1 MGRHV
6 SLLTVFVPCFKD
18 VILLFWITLQEVK
31 MRVNIKCSKQ
41 HICICELFHNH
52 VLWTNKHLISSFSF
66 GHSIIDI
73 FLT

>member
-31 MRVNIKCSKQ
+31 MRELVLNVPSNISAFVNFFI
-41 HICICELFHNH
+41 IM
-52 VLWTNKHLISSFSF
+52 SS
-66 GHSIIDI
+66 GPINI
-73 FLT
+73 

>member
-31 MRVNIKCSKQ
+31 MRELILNVPSNISAFVN
-41 HICICELFHNH
+41 F
-52 VLWTNKHLISSFSF
+52 F
-66 GHSIIDI
+66 IIMS
-73 FLT
+73 

>member
-31 MRVNIKCSKQ
+31 MRELILNVPSNISAFVNFFI
-41 HICICELFHNH
+41 IM
-52 VLWTNKHLISSFSF
+52 SS
-66 GHSIIDI
+66 GSINI
-73 FLT
+73 

>member
-31 MRVNIKCSKQ
+31 MRELILNVPSDISAFVNFFI
-41 HICICELFHNH
+41 IM
-52 VLWTNKHLISSFSF
+52 SS
-66 GHSIIDI
+66 GSINI
-73 FLT
+73 

>member
-31 MRVNIKCSKQ
+31 MRELVLNVPSNISAFVNFFI
-41 HICICELFHNH
+41 IM
-52 VLWTNKHLISSFSF
+52 SSAP
-66 GHSIIDI
+66 INI
-73 FLT
+73 